1 MVIYRRGRGFELRTT
16 REQIQQVVKAGL
28 EPGTAGLRV
37 RLADHSAIDCK
48 TVGFFFAQNRFSV
61 AKREVRLPH
70 TSDCSRALE
79 YAKIETVLQ
88 SNWVTLPLIV
98 KTLKR
103 GTIRRFSTFLSEIL
117 LC

>member
-16 REQIQQVVKAGL
+16 RQQIQQVVKAGL

-48 TVGFFFAQNRFSV
+48 TVGFFFLKIGL
-61 AKREVRLPH
+61 AKREVRLLH

-88 SNWVTLPLIV
+88 SNWATLLLLV

-103 GTIRRFSTFLSEIL
+103 GTIRRFSTYLSEIL

>member
-1 MVIYRRGRGFELRTT
+1 MVIYRRGRGFALRTT

-37 RLADHSAIDCK
+37 RLADHSAVDCK
-48 TVGFFFAQNRFSV
+48 TVRFFSQNRFSV

-70 TSDCSRALE
+70 TSDFSRALE
-79 YAKIETVLQ
+79 YAKIGTVLQ
-88 SNWVTLPLIV
+88 SNSATLPLIV

-103 GTIRRFSTFLSEIL
+103 GTIRRFSTYLSEIL